1 MNFLFAFLAIIGT
14 VIGSGFIS
22 GKEVVVFFSRFG
34 WWSFPCIILTFFL
47 FFFMFNFLLNLKENA
62 FAKIE
67 KSKLSFCLNLILCS
81 IFSASMFAGSIDM
94 IKGNGKVVT
103 IIFVVVLI
111 IFCARVSKRGISS
124 LNKLNFVLVPIM
136 TIILI
141 VVLTYLL
148 CQGGQIQIKTTAM
161 APMSIIYTLLYVV
174 LNSANGCVLIA
185 NLGKKLSLK
194 QKTRVA
200 FLSALVLCV
209 ILTIINIVLLFKPT
223 VLAEEMPLLEL
234 FSGPLRQVLSFAIM
248 IGCVTTL
255 FSLIFSLSSSMRGL
269 CKNEYLI
276 FFISVVLP
284 FVLSLLGFGFIVS
297 YLYPIAS
304 VVGAVLLANLS
315 FVPLFKRTDQKVHSC
330 GKNTK

>member
-47 FFFMFNFLLNLKENA
+47 FLSMIKFLLNLNEDA
-62 FAKIE
+62 FARIE

-111 IFCARVSKRGISS
+111 ILCARVSKRGISS

-148 CQGGQIQIKTTAM
+148 CQGGQIQIETTAR
-161 APMSIIYTLLYVV
+161 APISIIYTLLYVV

-276 FFISVVLP
+276 FFISVVMP

-315 FVPLFKRTDQKVHSC
+315 FVPLFKRTDQKVHSR